1 MKKITDFLIKNNF
14 DYFLLPNSDEFFSEY
29 LPQNQKR
36 IEFICGFNGS
46 NATIIFGQKKNY
58 FFTDGRYIL
67 QAKQQ
72 LDLNEFEIINIADK
86 PLFSWLKDNVDKTQN
101 LALDPKLLS
110 KNFIEECE
118 NFLSKIT
125 FLQKNPID
133 EIWIDKPIIK
143 GSQVFSLPL
152 NLVGEN
158 FEQKKSKLLDGFLS
172 DAIFIS
178 KPENLNWL
186 LNIRSDDV
194 DYTPLFL
201 AQALLFKNGKLVIFA
216 NEERFENINLENVE
230 IISKEKFEEYFKKFS
245 SQKILIQ
252 IDKKATNY
260 WSCEVFEKNNI
271 KYFHKNCPIEILKA
285 IKNSHEIIGAK
296 KSHYHDA
303 VAIVRFLFWLE
314 DSQKKQQIISEIS
327 AQQKLLEFRQKC
339 DHFLYPSF
347 ETISGFEA
355 NGAIIHYH
363 SSAQTNKE
371 FLGNSL
377 YLFDSGGQYFGD
389 NFCGTTDVTR
399 TIAIGTPSTEM
410 IEDYTRVLKGHIAL
424 ARIKFPR
431 GTSGSQLDVLARS
444 HLWNV
449 GKNYDHGTGHG
460 VGSFLS
466 VHEGPCSISKNS
478 PQPLQIGMIL
488 SNEPGFYQEGEY
500 GIRLENLM
508 LVTEFDEKFLCF
520 ETLTLAPFDFNLI
533 DFKMLT
539 YPEKKWLAQYHQNI
553 LRTIGEEL
561 NYQELSWF
569 ISNFNQAPISSFNL

>member
-46 NATIIFGQKKNY
+46 NATIVFGQKKSY
-58 FFTDGRYIL
+58 FFTDGRYML

-72 LDLNEFEIINIADK
+72 LNLNEFEIINIAEK
-86 PLFSWLKDNVDKTQN
+86 SLISWLKDNVDKSQN

-110 KNFIEECE
+110 KNFIDECE
-118 NFLSKIT
+118 SFLSKIT

-133 EIWIDKPIIK
+133 EIWIDKPIAK
-143 GSQVFSLPL
+143 ASPVFSCPL

-158 FEQKKSKLLDGFLS
+158 FQQKKSKILKDFLS

-186 LNIRSDDV
+186 LNIRSADIEF
-194 DYTPLFL
+194 TPLFL
-201 AQALLFKNGKLVIFA
+201 GQALVFKDGKLVIFGDD
-216 NEERFENINLENVE
+216 ERFKNIDLHNVE
-230 IISKEKFEEYFKKFS
+230 IIPKEKFEEYFKNFS
-245 SQKILIQ
+245 AQNFLIQ
-252 IDKKATNY
+252 IDKKTTNY
-260 WSCEVFEKNNI
+260 WVCEVFEKNNI
-271 KYFHKNCPIEILKA
+271 KYFQKNCPIEISKA
-285 IKNSHEIIGAK
+285 IKNSQEIIGAK
-296 KSHYHDA
+296 KSHYQDA
-303 VAIVRFLFWLE
+303 IALLKFLFWL
-314 DSQKKQQIISEIS
+314 DDAQKKQQIISEIS
-327 AQQKLLEFRQKC
+327 ASEKLLELRQNS

-355 NGAIIHYH
+355 NGAIIHYR
-363 SSAQTNKE
+363 STTSTNKE

-377 YLFDSGGQYFGD
+377 YLFDSGGQYFGND
-389 NFCGTTDVTR
+389 FCGTTDVTR

-431 GTSGSQLDVLARS
+431 GTSGSQLDILARS

-478 PQPLQIGMIL
+478 HQALQVGMIL

-520 ETLTLAPFDFNLI
+520 ETLTLAPFDFSLI

-539 YPEKKWLAQYHQNI
+539 YPEKKWLAEYHQNI

-569 ISNFNQAPISSFNL
+569 ISKFNQAPISSFNL

>member
-1 MKKITDFLIKNNF
+1 MKKIKNFLIENNF

-29 LPQNQKR
+29 LPQHQKR
-36 IEFICGFNGS
+36 VEFITGFSGS
-46 NATIIFGQKKNY
+46 NATIIFGQNKNY

-158 FEQKKSKLLDGFLS
+158 YEQKKSKLLDGFLS

-230 IISKEKFEEYFKKFS
+230 IISKEKFEEYFKRFS
-245 SQKILIQ
+245 SQKTLIQ
-252 IDKKATNY
+252 IDKRATNY
-260 WSCEVFEKNNI
+260 WSCEIFEKNNI

-303 VAIVRFLFWLE
+303 IAIVRFLFWLE

-363 SSAQTNKE
+363 STPQTNKE

-389 NFCGTTDVTR
+389 NFCGTTDITR
-399 TIAIGTPSTEM
+399 TIAIGTPTLEM

-449 GKNYDHGTGHG
+449 AKNYDHGTGHG

-488 SNEPGFYQEGEY
+488 SNEPGFYKEGEY

-539 YPEKKWLAQYHQNI
+539 YPEKKWLAEYHRNI

-569 ISNFNQAPISSFNL
+569 IAKTNSNS

>member
-1 MKKITDFLIKNNF
+1 MKKIKNFLIENNF

-29 LPQNQKR
+29 LPQHQKR
-36 IEFICGFNGS
+36 VEFITGFSGS
-46 NATIIFGQKKNY
+46 NATIIFGQNKNY

-72 LDLNEFEIINIADK
+72 LDLNEFEIINIAEK
-86 PLFSWLKDNVDKTQN
+86 SLISWLKDNVDKTQN

-133 EIWIDKPIIK
+133 EIWLDKPIIK
-143 GSQVFSLPL
+143 GSQVFSLAI

-194 DYTPLFL
+194 DYTPLLL
-201 AQALLFKNGKLVIFA
+201 APALLFKNGKLVIFA

-230 IISKEKFEEYFKKFS
+230 IISKEKFEEYFKRFS
-245 SQKILIQ
+245 SQKTLIQ
-252 IDKKATNY
+252 IDKRATNY

-285 IKNSHEIIGAK
+285 IKNSHEIIGAR

-363 SSAQTNKE
+363 STPQTNKE

-389 NFCGTTDVTR
+389 NFCGTTDITR
-399 TIAIGTPSTEM
+399 TIAIGTPTLEM

-478 PQPLQIGMIL
+478 PQSLQIGMIL
-488 SNEPGFYQEGEY
+488 SNEPGFYKEGEY

-539 YPEKKWLAQYHQNI
+539 YPEKKWLAEYHRNI

-569 ISNFNQAPISSFNL
+569 IAKTNSNS

>member
-1 MKKITDFLIKNNF
+1 MKKIKNFLIENNF

-29 LPQNQKR
+29 LPQHQKR
-36 IEFICGFNGS
+36 VEFITGFSGS
-46 NATIIFGQKKNY
+46 NATIIFGQNKNY

-158 FEQKKSKLLDGFLS
+158 YEQKKSKLLDGFLS

-230 IISKEKFEEYFKKFS
+230 IISKEKFEEYFKRFS
-245 SQKILIQ
+245 SQKTLIQ
-252 IDKKATNY
+252 IDKRATNY

-303 VAIVRFLFWLE
+303 IAIVRFLFWLE

-363 SSAQTNKE
+363 STPQTNKE

-389 NFCGTTDVTR
+389 NFCGTTDITR
-399 TIAIGTPSTEM
+399 TIAIGTPTLEM

-449 GKNYDHGTGHG
+449 AKNYDHGTGHG

-488 SNEPGFYQEGEY
+488 SNEPGFYKEGEY

-539 YPEKKWLAQYHQNI
+539 YPEKKWLAEYHRNI

-569 ISNFNQAPISSFNL
+569 IAKTNSNS

>member
-1 MKKITDFLIKNNF
+1 MKKIKNFLIENNF

-29 LPQNQKR
+29 LPQHQKR
-36 IEFICGFNGS
+36 VEFITGFSGS
-46 NATIIFGQKKNY
+46 NATIIFGQNKNY

-158 FEQKKSKLLDGFLS
+158 YEQKKSKLLDGFLS

-201 AQALLFKNGKLVIFA
+201 AQALLFKNGKLVIIA

-230 IISKEKFEEYFKKFS
+230 IISKEKFEEYFKRFS
-245 SQKILIQ
+245 SQKTLIQ
-252 IDKKATNY
+252 IDKRATNY

-303 VAIVRFLFWLE
+303 IAIVRFLFWLE

-363 SSAQTNKE
+363 STPQTNKE

-389 NFCGTTDVTR
+389 NFCGTTDITR
-399 TIAIGTPSTEM
+399 TIAIGTPTLEM

-449 GKNYDHGTGHG
+449 AKNYDHGTGHG

-488 SNEPGFYQEGEY
+488 SNEPGFYKEGEY

-539 YPEKKWLAQYHQNI
+539 YPEKKWLAEYHRNI

-569 ISNFNQAPISSFNL
+569 IAKTNSNS

>member
-46 NATIIFGQKKNY
+46 SATIIFGQKKNY

-133 EIWIDKPIIK
+133 EIWIDKPIIQ

-158 FEQKKSKLLDGFLS
+158 YEQKKSKLLDGFLS

-245 SQKILIQ
+245 SQKTLIQ
-252 IDKKATNY
+252 IDKRATNY

-285 IKNSHEIIGAK
+285 IKNSHEIIGAR

-363 SSAQTNKE
+363 STPQTNKE

-389 NFCGTTDVTR
+389 NFCGTTDITR
-399 TIAIGTPSTEM
+399 TIAIGTPTLEM

-444 HLWNV
+444 HLWNA

-478 PQPLQIGMIL
+478 PQALQVGMIL
-488 SNEPGFYQEGEY
+488 SNEPGFYKEGEY

-508 LVTEFDEKFLCF
+508 LVAEFDEKFLCF

-539 YPEKKWLAQYHQNI
+539 YPEKKWLAEYHQNI

-569 ISNFNQAPISSFNL
+569 ISKFNQAPISSFNL

>member
-1 MKKITDFLIKNNF
+1 MKKIKNFLIENNF

-29 LPQNQKR
+29 LPQHQKR
-36 IEFICGFNGS
+36 VEFITGFSGS
-46 NATIIFGQKKNY
+46 NATIIFGQNKNY

-158 FEQKKSKLLDGFLS
+158 YEQKKSKLLDGFLS

-230 IISKEKFEEYFKKFS
+230 IISKEKFEEYFKRFS
-245 SQKILIQ
+245 SQKTLIQ
-252 IDKKATNY
+252 IDKRATNY

-285 IKNSHEIIGAK
+285 IKNSHEIIGAR

-363 SSAQTNKE
+363 STPQTNKE

-389 NFCGTTDVTR
+389 NFCGTTDITR
-399 TIAIGTPSTEM
+399 TIAIGTPTLEM

-444 HLWNV
+444 HLWNA

-488 SNEPGFYQEGEY
+488 SNEPGFYKEGEY

-539 YPEKKWLAQYHQNI
+539 YPEKKWLAEYHRNI

-569 ISNFNQAPISSFNL
+569 IAKTNSNS

>member
-1 MKKITDFLIKNNF
+1 MKKIKDFLIKNNF

-29 LPQNQKR
+29 LPQNQKK
-36 IEFICGFNGS
+36 IEFSCGFNGS
-46 NATIIFGQKKNY
+46 SATIIFGQKKNY

-86 PLFSWLKDNVDKTQN
+86 PLIAWLKEFVDASQN

-110 KNFIEECE
+110 KNFVDECE
-118 NFLSKIT
+118 VFLSKIT

-133 EIWIDKPIIK
+133 EIWVDKPTAK
-143 GSQVFSLPL
+143 CSPVFSCPL
-152 NLVGEN
+152 NLVGED
-158 FEQKKSKLLDGFLS
+158 FEKKKSKLLNNFVSDG
-172 DAIFIS
+172 IFIS

-194 DYTPLFL
+194 EFTPLFL
-201 AQALLFKNGKLVIFA
+201 AQALLFKNGKLIIFGE
-216 NEERFENINLENVE
+216 EERFENINLENIE
-230 IISKEKFEEYFKKFS
+230 IVSKQKFEEYLKIFS
-245 SQKILIQ
+245 AQKITIQ
-252 IDKKATNY
+252 IDKRTTNY
-260 WSCEVFEKNNI
+260 WTCEVFEKHNI
-271 KYFHKNCPIEILKA
+271 KFFHKNCPIEILKA
-285 IKNSHEIIGAK
+285 VKNTQEIIGAE
-296 KSHYHDA
+296 KSHYHDS
-303 VAIVRFLFWLE
+303 VALVRFLFWLY
-314 DSQKKQQIISEIS
+314 DSQKKHQIISEIS
-327 AQQKLLEFRQKC
+327 AQEKLLELRKKSN
-339 DHFLYPSF
+339 HFLYPSF
-347 ETISGFEA
+347 ETISGFES
-355 NGAIIHYH
+355 NGAIIHYR
-363 SSAQTNKE
+363 STAKTNKE

-389 NFCGTTDVTR
+389 DFCGTTDVTR
-399 TIAIGTPSTEM
+399 TIAIGKPSDEM

-431 GTSGSQLDVLARS
+431 GTSGAQLDILARS
-444 HLWNV
+444 YLWNV

-478 PQPLQIGMIL
+478 HQALQAGMIL
-488 SNEPGFYQEGEY
+488 SNEPGFYKEGEY

-508 LVTEFDEKFLCF
+508 LVKEFDEKFLCF
-520 ETLTLAPFDFNLI
+520 KTLTLAPFDFSLI

-539 YPEKKWLAQYHQNI
+539 YPEKKWLAEYHQNI
-553 LRTIGEEL
+553 LHTIGEEL

-569 ISNFNQAPISSFNL
+569 ISNYGNSHCL

>member
-1 MKKITDFLIKNNF
+1 MEKIKNFLIENNF

-29 LPQNQKR
+29 LPQHQKR
-36 IEFICGFNGS
+36 VEFITGFSGS
-46 NATIIFGQKKNY
+46 NATIIFGQNKNF

-72 LDLNEFEIINIADK
+72 LDLNEFEIINIAEK
-86 PLFSWLKDNVDKTQN
+86 SLISWLKDNVDKTQN

-133 EIWIDKPIIK
+133 EIWIDKPIIR

-245 SQKILIQ
+245 SQKTLIQ
-252 IDKKATNY
+252 IDKRATNY

-363 SSAQTNKE
+363 STPQTNKE

-389 NFCGTTDVTR
+389 NFCGTTDITR
-399 TIAIGTPSTEM
+399 TIAIGTPTLEM

-444 HLWNV
+444 HLWNA

-478 PQPLQIGMIL
+478 PQALQVGMIL
-488 SNEPGFYQEGEY
+488 SNEPGFYKEGEY

-508 LVTEFDEKFLCF
+508 LVAEFDEKFLCF

-539 YPEKKWLAQYHQNI
+539 YPEKKWLAEYHQNI

>member
-230 IISKEKFEEYFKKFS
+230 IISKEKFEEYFKRFS
-245 SQKILIQ
+245 SQKTLIQ
-252 IDKKATNY
+252 IDKRATNY
-260 WSCEVFEKNNI
+260 WSCEIFEKNNI

-303 VAIVRFLFWLE
+303 IAIVRFLFWLE

-363 SSAQTNKE
+363 STPQTNKE

-389 NFCGTTDVTR
+389 NFCGTTDITR
-399 TIAIGTPSTEM
+399 TIAIGTPTLEM

-449 GKNYDHGTGHG
+449 AKNYDHGTGHG

-539 YPEKKWLAQYHQNI
+539 YPEKKWLAEYHRNI

-569 ISNFNQAPISSFNL
+569 IAKTNSNS

>member
-1 MKKITDFLIKNNF
+1 MKKIKNFLIENNF

-29 LPQNQKR
+29 LPQHQKR
-36 IEFICGFNGS
+36 IEFITGFSGS
-46 NATIIFGQKKNY
+46 NATIIFGQNKNY

-86 PLFSWLKDNVDKTQN
+86 SLFSWLKDNVDKTQN

-230 IISKEKFEEYFKKFS
+230 IILKEKFEEYFKRFS

-252 IDKKATNY
+252 IDKRATNY

-303 VAIVRFLFWLE
+303 IAIVRFLFWLE

-363 SSAQTNKE
+363 STPQTNKE

-389 NFCGTTDVTR
+389 NFCGTTDITR
-399 TIAIGTPSTEM
+399 TIAIGTPTLEM

-488 SNEPGFYQEGEY
+488 SNEPGFYKEGEY

-539 YPEKKWLAQYHQNI
+539 YPEKKWLAEYHRNI

-569 ISNFNQAPISSFNL
+569 IAKTNSNS

>member
-1 MKKITDFLIKNNF
+1 MKKIKDFLIKNNF

-29 LPQNQKR
+29 LPQNQKK
-36 IEFICGFNGS
+36 IEFICGFTGS
-46 NATIIFGQKKNY
+46 NATIIFGQKKSY

-86 PLFSWLKDNVDKTQN
+86 SIISWLKEFVGASQN

-110 KNFIEECE
+110 KNFVDECE
-118 NFLSKIT
+118 VFLSKIT

-133 EIWIDKPIIK
+133 EIWVDKPAPNS
-143 GSQVFSLPL
+143 SQVFSCPL
-152 NLVGEN
+152 NLVGED
-158 FEQKKSKLLDGFLS
+158 FEQKKSKLLSNFVS
-172 DAIFIS
+172 DVIFIS

-194 DYTPLFL
+194 EFTPLFL
-201 AQALLFKNGKLVIFA
+201 GQALFFKNGKLIIFGD
-216 NEERFENINLENVE
+216 EERFENINLENVE
-230 IISKEKFEEYFKKFS
+230 IVSKQKFEEYFKIFS
-245 SQKILIQ
+245 AQKITIQ
-252 IDKKATNY
+252 IDKRTTNY
-260 WSCEVFEKNNI
+260 WTCEVFEKNNI
-271 KYFHKNCPIEILKA
+271 KFFHKNCPIEILKA
-285 IKNSHEIIGAK
+285 VKNTQEINGAE

-303 VAIVRFLFWLE
+303 VALVRFLFWLY
-314 DSQKKQQIISEIS
+314 DSQKKHQIISEIS
-327 AQQKLLEFRQKC
+327 AQEKLLELRKKSN
-339 DHFLYPSF
+339 HFLYPSF
-347 ETISGFEA
+347 ETISGFES
-355 NGAIIHYH
+355 NGAIIHYR
-363 SSAQTNKE
+363 STAQTNKE

-389 NFCGTTDVTR
+389 DFCGTTDVTR
-399 TIAIGTPSTEM
+399 TIAIGKPSIEM

-431 GTSGSQLDVLARS
+431 GTSGAQLDILARS
-444 HLWNV
+444 YLWNV

-478 PQPLQIGMIL
+478 HQALQVGMIL
-488 SNEPGFYQEGEY
+488 SNEPGFYKEGEY

-520 ETLTLAPFDFNLI
+520 KTLTLAPFDFSLI

-539 YPEKKWLAQYHQNI
+539 YPEKKWLAEYNQNI

-569 ISNFNQAPISSFNL
+569 ISNYGNSHYL

>member
-46 NATIIFGQKKNY
+46 NATIIFGQNKNY

-72 LDLNEFEIINIADK
+72 LDLNEFEIINIAEK
-86 PLFSWLKDNVDKTQN
+86 SLISWLKDNVDKTQN

-110 KNFIEECE
+110 KNFIDECE
-118 NFLSKIT
+118 SFLSKIT

-143 GSQVFSLPL
+143 ASPVFSCPL

-158 FEQKKSKLLDGFLS
+158 FQQKKSKILKDFLC

-186 LNIRSDDV
+186 LNIRSNDIEF
-194 DYTPLFL
+194 TPLFL
-201 AQALLFKNGKLVIFA
+201 GQALVFKDGKLVIFGDD
-216 NEERFENINLENVE
+216 ERFKNIDLENIE
-230 IISKEKFEEYFKKFS
+230 IVSKEKFEEYFKIFS
-245 SQKILIQ
+245 TQKILIQ
-252 IDKKATNY
+252 IDKRTTNY
-260 WSCEVFEKNNI
+260 WVCEVFEKNNI
-271 KYFHKNCPIEILKA
+271 KYFHKNCPLEILKA
-285 IKNSHEIIGAK
+285 IKNSQEIIGAK
-296 KSHYHDA
+296 KSHYQDA
-303 VAIVRFLFWLE
+303 IALLKFLFWLD
-314 DSQKKQQIISEIS
+314 DSQKKQQVISEIS
-327 AQQKLLEFRQKC
+327 ASEKLLELRQKS

-355 NGAIIHYH
+355 NGAVIHYRST
-363 SSAQTNKE
+363 SSTNKE

-377 YLFDSGGQYFGD
+377 YLFDSGGQYFGND
-389 NFCGTTDVTR
+389 FCGTTDVTR

-431 GTSGSQLDVLARS
+431 GTSGAQLDILARS

-478 PQPLQIGMIL
+478 HQALQIGMIL

-508 LVTEFDEKFLCF
+508 LVTEFDENFLCF
-520 ETLTLAPFDFNLI
+520 ETLTLAPFDFSLI

-539 YPEKKWLAQYHQNI
+539 YPEKKWLAEYHQNI
-553 LRTIGEEL
+553 LRAIGEEL

-569 ISNFNQAPISSFNL
+569 IANYGQSHRF

>member
-58 FFTDGRYIL
+58 FFTDGRYVL

-72 LDLNEFEIINIADK
+72 LDLKQFEIINIAEK
-86 PLFSWLKDNVDKTQN
+86 SLISWLKDNVDKSQN

-110 KNFIEECE
+110 KNFVDECE
-118 NFLSKIT
+118 SFLSKIT

-143 GSQVFSLPL
+143 ASPVFSCPL

-158 FEQKKSKLLDGFLS
+158 FQQKKSKLLDGFLS

-186 LNIRSDDV
+186 LNIRSDDIEF
-194 DYTPLFL
+194 TPLFL
-201 AQALLFKNGKLVIFA
+201 GQALVFKDGKLVIFGD
-216 NEERFENINLENVE
+216 EQRFKNIDLDNVE
-230 IISKEKFEEYFKKFS
+230 IIPKEKFEEYFKIFS

-252 IDKKATNY
+252 IDKRTTNY
-260 WSCEVFEKNNI
+260 WICEVLEKNNI

-285 IKNSHEIIGAK
+285 IKNSQEIIGAK

-303 VAIVRFLFWLE
+303 IALLKFLFWLD

-327 AQQKLLEFRQKC
+327 ASEKLLELRQKS

-355 NGAIIHYH
+355 NGAIIHYR
-363 SSAQTNKE
+363 ANPLTNKE

-377 YLFDSGGQYFGD
+377 YLFDSGGQYFG
-389 NFCGTTDVTR
+389 NEFCGTTDVTR
-399 TIAIGTPSTEM
+399 TIAIGTPSAEM

-431 GTSGSQLDVLARS
+431 GTNGAQLDILARS

-478 PQPLQIGMIL
+478 HQALEIGMIL
-488 SNEPGFYQEGEY
+488 SNEPGFYKEGDY

-508 LVTEFDEKFLCF
+508 LVKEFDEKFLCF
-520 ETLTLAPFDFNLI
+520 EVLTLAPFDFSLI

-539 YPEKKWLAQYHQNI
+539 YPEKKWLAEYHQKI
-553 LRTIGEEL
+553 LQTIGEEL

-569 ISNFNQAPISSFNL
+569 IANYGQSHRF

>member
-1 MKKITDFLIKNNF
+1 MKKIKDFLIKNNF

-29 LPQNQKR
+29 LPHNQKK
-36 IEFICGFNGS
+36 IEFICGFTGS
-46 NATIIFGQKKNY
+46 SATIIFGQKKSY

-86 PLFSWLKDNVDKTQN
+86 SIISWLKEFVGVSQN

-110 KNFIEECE
+110 KNFVDECE
-118 NFLSKIT
+118 VFLSKIT

-133 EIWIDKPIIK
+133 EIWVDKPVPNS
-143 GSQVFSLPL
+143 SQVFSCPL
-152 NLVGEN
+152 NLVGED
-158 FEQKKSKLLDGFLS
+158 FEQKKSKLLSNFVSDG
-172 DAIFIS
+172 IFIS

-186 LNIRSDDV
+186 LNIRSNDV
-194 DYTPLFL
+194 EFTPLFL
-201 AQALLFKNGKLVIFA
+201 GQALVFKNGKLIIFGD
-216 NEERFENINLENVE
+216 EERFENINLENVE
-230 IISKEKFEEYFKKFS
+230 IVSKKKFEEYFKIFS
-245 SQKILIQ
+245 AQKITIQ
-252 IDKKATNY
+252 IDKRTTNY
-260 WSCEVFEKNNI
+260 WACEVFEKNNI
-271 KYFHKNCPIEILKA
+271 KFFHKNCPIEILKA
-285 IKNSHEIIGAK
+285 VKNTQEINGAE

-303 VAIVRFLFWLE
+303 VALVRFLFWLY
-314 DSQKKQQIISEIS
+314 DSQKKHQIISEIS
-327 AQQKLLEFRQKC
+327 AQEKLLELRKKSN
-339 DHFLYPSF
+339 HFLYPSF
-347 ETISGFEA
+347 ETISGFES
-355 NGAIIHYH
+355 NGAIIHYR
-363 SSAQTNKE
+363 STMQTNKE

-389 NFCGTTDVTR
+389 DFCGTTDVTR
-399 TIAIGTPSTEM
+399 TIAIGKPSIEM

-431 GTSGSQLDVLARS
+431 GTSGAQLDILARS
-444 HLWNV
+444 YLWNV

-478 PQPLQIGMIL
+478 HQALQVGMIL
-488 SNEPGFYQEGEY
+488 SNEPGFYKEGEY

-520 ETLTLAPFDFNLI
+520 KTLTLAPFDFSLI

-539 YPEKKWLAQYHQNI
+539 YPEKKWLAEYHQNI

-569 ISNFNQAPISSFNL
+569 ISNYGNSRHF

>member
-1 MKKITDFLIKNNF
+1 MKKIKDFLIKNNF

-36 IEFICGFNGS
+36 IEYICGFTGS
-46 NATIIFGQKKNY
+46 NATIVFGQNKSY

-72 LDLNEFEIINIADK
+72 IDLNEFEIINIAEK
-86 PLFSWLKDNVDKTQN
+86 PLMSWLKESINETQN
-101 LALDPKLLS
+101 LVLDPKLLS
-110 KNFIEECE
+110 KNFVEEVE
-118 NFLSKIT
+118 DFLSKIT

-133 EIWIDKPIIK
+133 EIWNKKPIIK
-143 GSQVFSLPL
+143 DSQVFSCPL
-152 NLVGEN
+152 NLVGES
-158 FEQKKSKLLDGFLS
+158 FEQKKSKILNNFLHDS
-172 DAIFIS
+172 IFIS

-186 LNIRSDDV
+186 LNIRSDDI
-194 DYTPLFL
+194 DCTPLFL
-201 AQALLFKNGKLVIFA
+201 GQALLLKNGKLIIFG
-216 NEERFENINLENVE
+216 NEQRFKNINLDNVE
-230 IISKEKFEEYFKKFS
+230 IISKEKFADYFKSFS
-245 SQKILIQ
+245 SQKISIQ
-252 IDKKATNY
+252 IDKRTTSY
-260 WSCEVFEKNNI
+260 WICEVFEKNNI
-271 KYFHKNCPIEILKA
+271 KYFYKNCPIEILKA
-285 IKNSHEIIGAK
+285 VKNSQEIIGAK

-303 VAIVRFLFWLE
+303 IALTKFLFWLYE
-314 DSQKKQQIISEIS
+314 SQKKYQIISEIS
-327 AQQKLLEFRQKC
+327 AQEKLLELRQRS

-355 NGAIIHYH
+355 NGAIIHYR
-363 SSAQTNKE
+363 STPQSNKE
-371 FLGNSL
+371 FFRNSL

-399 TIAIGTPSTEM
+399 TVAIGKASPEM

-431 GTSGSQLDVLARS
+431 GTSGSQLDILARS

-478 PQPLQIGMIL
+478 HQALQIGMIL
-488 SNEPGFYQEGEY
+488 SNEPGFYKENEY

-508 LVTEFDEKFLCF
+508 LVKEFDEKFLCF
-520 ETLTLAPFDFNLI
+520 ETLTLVPFDLSLI

-539 YPEKKWLAQYHQNI
+539 YPEKKWLAEYHQNVLHI
-553 LRTIGEEL
+553 IGDDL

-569 ISNFNQAPISSFNL
+569 ISNYCPLKVLDF

>member
-1 MKKITDFLIKNNF
+1 MKKIKNFLIENNF

-29 LPQNQKR
+29 LPRHQKR
-36 IEFICGFNGS
+36 IEFITGFSGS
-46 NATIIFGQKKNY
+46 NATIIFGQNKNY

-133 EIWIDKPIIK
+133 EIWLDKSIIK

-230 IISKEKFEEYFKKFS
+230 IISKEKFEEYFKRFS

-252 IDKKATNY
+252 IDKRATNY

-285 IKNSHEIIGAK
+285 IKNSHEIIGAR

-303 VAIVRFLFWLE
+303 VAIARFLFWLE

-355 NGAIIHYH
+355 NGAIIHYR
-363 SSAQTNKE
+363 STPQTNKD

-389 NFCGTTDVTR
+389 NFCGTTDITR
-399 TIAIGTPSTEM
+399 TIAIGAPSTEM

-444 HLWNV
+444 HLWNA

-478 PQPLQIGMIL
+478 HQALQIGMIL
-488 SNEPGFYQEGEY
+488 SNEPGFYKEGEY

-539 YPEKKWLAQYHQNI
+539 YPEKKWLAEYHQNI

-569 ISNFNQAPISSFNL
+569 IAKTNSNS

>member
-1 MKKITDFLIKNNF
+1 MKKIADFLIKNNF

-67 QAKQQ
+67 QTKKQ
-72 LDLNEFEIINIADK
+72 LDLKQFEIINIANNS
-86 PLFSWLKDNVDKTQN
+86 LISWLRDNVDKDQN

-118 NFLSKIT
+118 SFLSKIT

-143 GSQVFSLPL
+143 ASQVFSCPL

-158 FEQKKSKLLDGFLS
+158 FQQKKSKILDGFLS

-186 LNIRSDDV
+186 LNIRSDDIEF
-194 DYTPLFL
+194 TPLFL
-201 AQALLFKNGKLVIFA
+201 GQALLFKDGRLVIFSDVQ
-216 NEERFENINLENVE
+216 RFKNINLDNVE
-230 IISKEKFEEYFKKFS
+230 IIPKEKFEEYFKIYS
-245 SQKILIQ
+245 AQKILIQ
-252 IDKKATNY
+252 IDKRTTNY
-260 WSCEVFEKNNI
+260 WTCEVFEKNNI

-285 IKNSHEIIGAK
+285 IKNSQEIIGAK
-296 KSHYHDA
+296 MSHYHDA
-303 VAIVRFLFWLE
+303 IALLKFLFWLN

-363 SSAQTNKE
+363 STPQSNKE

-377 YLFDSGGQYFGD
+377 YLFDSGGQYFGND
-389 NFCGTTDVTR
+389 FCGTTDVTR
-399 TIAIGTPSTEM
+399 TIAIGTPSAEM

-478 PQPLQIGMIL
+478 HQALQVGMIL
-488 SNEPGFYQEGEY
+488 SNEPGFYKEGEY
-500 GIRLENLM
+500 GIRIENLM
-508 LVTEFDEKFLCF
+508 LVKEFDEKFLCF

-539 YPEKKWLAQYHQNI
+539 YPEKKWLAEYHQKI
-553 LRTIGEEL
+553 LQTIGEEL

-569 ISNFNQAPISSFNL
+569 IANYGKSHQF

>member
-1 MKKITDFLIKNNF
+1 MKKIKNFLIENNF

-29 LPQNQKR
+29 LPQCQKR
-36 IEFICGFNGS
+36 IEFISGFSGS
-46 NATIIFGQKKNY
+46 NATIIFGQNKHY

-133 EIWIDKPIIK
+133 EIWLDKPIIK

-201 AQALLFKNGKLVIFA
+201 AQALLFKNGKLVIFS

-303 VAIVRFLFWLE
+303 IAIVRFLFWLE

-363 SSAQTNKE
+363 STPQTNKE

-389 NFCGTTDVTR
+389 NFCGTTDITR

-466 VHEGPCSISKNS
+466 VHEGPCAISKNS

>member
-1 MKKITDFLIKNNF
+1 MKRITDFLIKNNF

-58 FFTDGRYIL
+58 FFTDGRYVL

-72 LDLNEFEIINIADK
+72 LDLNQFEIINIAEK
-86 PLFSWLKDNVDKTQN
+86 SLISWLKDNVDKSQN

-110 KNFIEECE
+110 KNFIDECE

-133 EIWIDKPIIK
+133 EIWLEKPKIK
-143 GSQVFSLPL
+143 ASPVFSCPL
-152 NLVGEN
+152 DLVGES
-158 FEQKKSKLLDGFLS
+158 FQQKKSKILENFSG

-186 LNIRSDDV
+186 LNIRSDDIEF
-194 DYTPLFL
+194 TPLFL
-201 AQALLFKNGKLVIFA
+201 GQALILKDGKLIIFGDEQRFKNIELD
-216 NEERFENINLENVE
+216 NVE
-230 IISKEKFEEYFKKFS
+230 IIAKENFEEYFKIFS
-245 SQKILIQ
+245 SQKFLIQ
-252 IDKKATNY
+252 IDKKTTNY
-260 WSCEVFEKNNI
+260 WICEVFEKNNI
-271 KYFHKNCPIEILKA
+271 KYFHQNCPIEIFKA
-285 IKNSHEIIGAK
+285 IKNSQEIIGAK
-296 KSHYHDA
+296 KSHYHNA
-303 VAIVRFLFWLE
+303 VALIKFLFWLD
-314 DSQKKQQIISEIS
+314 DSQKKHQIISEIS
-327 AQQKLLEFRQKC
+327 ASQKLLEFYQEC
-339 DHFLYPSF
+339 DHFLYSSF

-355 NGAIIHYH
+355 NGAIIHYRAN
-363 SSAQTNKE
+363 STTNKQ

-377 YLFDSGGQYFGD
+377 YLFDSGGQYFGSD
-389 NFCGTTDVTR
+389 FCGTTDVTR
-399 TIAIGTPSTEM
+399 TIAIGTPSAEM

-444 HLWNV
+444 HLWNA

-478 PQPLQIGMIL
+478 HQPLQIGMIL
-488 SNEPGFYQEGEY
+488 SNEPGFYKEGQY

-508 LVTEFDEKFLCF
+508 LVSEFDEKFLCF

-533 DFKMLT
+533 DFRMLT
-539 YPEKKWLAQYHQNI
+539 YPEKKWLEEYHQNI
-553 LRTIGEEL
+553 LRTIGDEL

-569 ISNFNQAPISSFNL
+569 ISKLNYTKS

>member
-1 MKKITDFLIKNNF
+1 MKKIKNFLIENNF

-29 LPQNQKR
+29 LPQHQKR
-36 IEFICGFNGS
+36 VEFITGFSGS
-46 NATIIFGQKKNY
+46 NATIIFGQNKNY

-158 FEQKKSKLLDGFLS
+158 YEQKKSKLLDGFLS

-230 IISKEKFEEYFKKFS
+230 IISKEKFEEYFKRFS
-245 SQKILIQ
+245 SQKTLIQ
-252 IDKKATNY
+252 IDKRATNY

-285 IKNSHEIIGAK
+285 IKNSHEIIGAR

-303 VAIVRFLFWLE
+303 IAIVRFLFWLE
-314 DSQKKQQIISEIS
+314 DSQKKQQIISEIL

-363 SSAQTNKE
+363 STPQTNKE

-389 NFCGTTDVTR
+389 NFCGTTDITR
-399 TIAIGTPSTEM
+399 TIAIGTPTLEM

-449 GKNYDHGTGHG
+449 AKNYDHGTGHG

-488 SNEPGFYQEGEY
+488 SNEPGFYKEGEY

-539 YPEKKWLAQYHQNI
+539 YPEKKWLAEYHRNI

-569 ISNFNQAPISSFNL
+569 IAKTNSNS

>member
-1 MKKITDFLIKNNF
+1 MKKIKNFLIKNNF

-46 NATIIFGQKKNY
+46 SATIIFGQKKNY

-133 EIWIDKPIIK
+133 EIWIDKPIIQ

-158 FEQKKSKLLDGFLS
+158 YEQKKSKLLDGFLS

-245 SQKILIQ
+245 SQKTLIQ
-252 IDKKATNY
+252 IDKRATNY

-363 SSAQTNKE
+363 STPQTNKE

-389 NFCGTTDVTR
+389 NFCGTTDITR

-478 PQPLQIGMIL
+478 HQALQIGMIL
-488 SNEPGFYQEGEY
+488 SNEPGFYKEGEY

-508 LVTEFDEKFLCF
+508 LVKEFNAKFLCF
-520 ETLTLAPFDFNLI
+520 ETLTLVPFDLSLI

-539 YPEKKWLAQYHQNI
+539 YPEKKWLAEYHQNI
-553 LRTIGEEL
+553 LHIIGEEL

-569 ISNFNQAPISSFNL
+569 MSNYCELKVLDF

>member
-1 MKKITDFLIKNNF
+1 MEKIKDFLIKNNF

-29 LPQNQKR
+29 LPQNQKK
-36 IEFICGFNGS
+36 IEFICGFTGS
-46 NATIIFGQKKNY
+46 NATIIFGQKKSY

-86 PLFSWLKDNVDKTQN
+86 SIISWLKEFVGASQN

-110 KNFIEECE
+110 KNFVDECE
-118 NFLSKIT
+118 VFLSKIT

-133 EIWIDKPIIK
+133 EIWIDKPAPNS
-143 GSQVFSLPL
+143 SQVFSCPL
-152 NLVGEN
+152 NLVGED
-158 FEQKKSKLLDGFLS
+158 FEQKKSKLLSNFVSDG
-172 DAIFIS
+172 IFIS

-194 DYTPLFL
+194 EFTPLFL
-201 AQALLFKNGKLVIFA
+201 AQALVFKNGKLIIFGD
-216 NEERFENINLENVE
+216 EERFENINLENVE
-230 IISKEKFEEYFKKFS
+230 IVSKQKFEEYFKIFS
-245 SQKILIQ
+245 AQKITIQ
-252 IDKKATNY
+252 IDKRTTNY
-260 WSCEVFEKNNI
+260 WACEVFEKNNI
-271 KYFHKNCPIEILKA
+271 KFFHKNCPIEILKA
-285 IKNSHEIIGAK
+285 VKNTQEIIGAE

-303 VAIVRFLFWLE
+303 VALVRFLFWLY
-314 DSQKKQQIISEIS
+314 DSQKKHQIISEIS
-327 AQQKLLEFRQKC
+327 AQEKLLELRKKSN
-339 DHFLYPSF
+339 HFLYPSF
-347 ETISGFEA
+347 ETISGFES
-355 NGAIIHYH
+355 NGAIIHYR
-363 SSAQTNKE
+363 STAQTNKE

-389 NFCGTTDVTR
+389 DFCGTTDVTR
-399 TIAIGTPSTEM
+399 TIAIGKPRDEM

-431 GTSGSQLDVLARS
+431 GTSGAQLDILARS
-444 HLWNV
+444 YLWNV

-478 PQPLQIGMIL
+478 HQALQVGMIL
-488 SNEPGFYQEGEY
+488 SNEPGFYKEGEY

-520 ETLTLAPFDFNLI
+520 KTLTLAPFDFSLI

-539 YPEKKWLAQYHQNI
+539 YPEKKWLAEYHQNI

-569 ISNFNQAPISSFNL
+569 ISNYGNSRHF

>member
-1 MKKITDFLIKNNF
+1 MKKIKDFLIKNNF

-36 IEFICGFNGS
+36 IEFICGFTGS
-46 NATIIFGQKKNY
+46 NATIVFGRNKNY

-72 LDLNEFEIINIADK
+72 LDLNEFEIINIAEK
-86 PLFSWLKDNVDKTQN
+86 SLISWLKEFVDETQN

-110 KNFIEECE
+110 KNFVDECE

-133 EIWIDKPIIK
+133 EIWIDRPTINH
-143 GSQVFSLPL
+143 SQAFSCPL

-158 FEQKKSKLLDGFLS
+158 FEQKKSKILDNFLGE
-172 DAIFIS
+172 AIFIS

-186 LNIRSDDV
+186 MNIRGGDV
-194 DYTPLFL
+194 EYTPLFL
-201 AQALLFKNGKLVIFA
+201 AQALLFKNGKLIIFSDQQ
-216 NEERFENINLENVE
+216 RFKNINLENIE
-230 IISKEKFEEYFKKFS
+230 IISKEKFEEYFKNLVS
-245 SQKILIQ
+245 SKITIQ
-252 IDKKATNY
+252 IDEKTTNR
-260 WSCEVFEKNNI
+260 WICEVFDKNNI

-285 IKNSHEIIGAK
+285 VKNTQEIIGAR
-296 KSHYHDA
+296 KSHHQDSIA
-303 VAIVRFLFWLE
+303 LVRFLFWLH
-314 DSQKKQQIISEIS
+314 DSQKKQKIISEIS
-327 AQQKLLEFRQKC
+327 AQEKLLEFRQKS

-355 NGAIIHYH
+355 NGAIIHYR
-363 SSAQTNKE
+363 STPQTNKE

-377 YLFDSGGQYFGD
+377 YLFDSGGQYFGND
-389 NFCGTTDVTR
+389 FCGTTDVTR
-399 TIAIGTPSTEM
+399 TVAIGAPSFEM

-431 GTSGSQLDVLARS
+431 GTSGAQLDILARS
-444 HLWNV
+444 HLWNA

-478 PQPLQIGMIL
+478 HQALQVGMIL
-488 SNEPGFYQEGEY
+488 SNEPGFYQEGKY

-508 LVTEFDEKFLCF
+508 LVKEFDEKFLCF
-520 ETLTLAPFDFNLI
+520 ETLTLAPFDLNLI

-539 YPEKKWLAQYHQNI
+539 YPEKKWLAEYHQNI
-553 LRTIGEEL
+553 LNVIGEAL

-569 ISNFNQAPISSFNL
+569 MSNYC

>member
-1 MKKITDFLIKNNF
+1 MKKIKDFLIKNNF

-36 IEFICGFNGS
+36 IEFICGFTGS
-46 NATIIFGQKKNY
+46 NATIIFGQKRSY

-86 PLFSWLKDNVDKTQN
+86 TLISWLKEFVDETKN

-110 KNFIEECE
+110 KNFIDECE
-118 NFLSKIT
+118 VFLSKIT

-133 EIWIDKPIIK
+133 EIWVENPILK
-143 GSQVFSLPL
+143 HSQVFSCPL
-152 NLVGEN
+152 NLVGKS
-158 FEQKKSKLLDGFLS
+158 FEQKKSKLLDNFLS

-186 LNIRSDDV
+186 LNIRSDDIE
-194 DYTPLFL
+194 YTPLFL
-201 AQALLFKNGKLVIFA
+201 GQALLFKNGKLIIFGD
-216 NEERFENINLENVE
+216 EERFKNIVLDNIE
-230 IISKEKFEEYFKKFS
+230 IISKEKFEDYFKIFS
-245 SQKILIQ
+245 SQKISIQ
-252 IDKKATNY
+252 IDKRTTNY

-285 IKNSHEIIGAK
+285 LKNSQEIIGAK

-303 VAIVRFLFWLE
+303 IALVKFLFWLY

-327 AQQKLLEFRQKC
+327 AQEKLLEFRQKS

-355 NGAIIHYH
+355 NGAIIHYR
-363 SSAQTNKE
+363 STPQSNKK

-377 YLFDSGGQYFGD
+377 YLVDSGGQYFGET
-389 NFCGTTDVTR
+389 FCGTTDVTR
-399 TIAIGTPSTEM
+399 TVAIGKPSAEM

-431 GTSGSQLDVLARS
+431 GTSGAQLDILARS

-478 PQPLQIGMIL
+478 HQALQIGMIL
-488 SNEPGFYQEGEY
+488 SNEPGFYKEGEY

-508 LVTEFDEKFLCF
+508 LVNEFDEKFLCF

-539 YPEKKWLAQYHQNI
+539 YPEKKWLADYHQNI
-553 LRTIGEEL
+553 LRTIGDEL

-569 ISNFNQAPISSFNL
+569 MSNHNINLLTQI

>member
-1 MKKITDFLIKNNF
+1 M
-14 DYFLLPNSDEFFSEY
+14 
-29 LPQNQKR
+29 
-36 IEFICGFNGS
+36 
-46 NATIIFGQKKNY
+46 
-58 FFTDGRYIL
+58 
-67 QAKQQ
+67 
-72 LDLNEFEIINIADK
+72 
-86 PLFSWLKDNVDKTQN
+86 
-101 LALDPKLLS
+101 
-110 KNFIEECE
+110 
-118 NFLSKIT
+118 
-125 FLQKNPID
+125 
-133 EIWIDKPIIK
+133 
-143 GSQVFSLPL
+143 
-152 NLVGEN
+152 VGEN

-230 IISKEKFEEYFKKFS
+230 IISKEKFEEYFKRFS
-245 SQKILIQ
+245 SQKTLIQ
-252 IDKKATNY
+252 IDKRATNY

-303 VAIVRFLFWLE
+303 IAIVRFLFWLE

-363 SSAQTNKE
+363 STPQTNKE

-389 NFCGTTDVTR
+389 NFCGTTDITR

-478 PQPLQIGMIL
+478 PQSLQIGMIL
-488 SNEPGFYQEGEY
+488 SNEPGFYKEGEY

-539 YPEKKWLAQYHQNI
+539 YPEKKWLAEYHRNI

-569 ISNFNQAPISSFNL
+569 IAKTNSNS

>member
-1 MKKITDFLIKNNF
+1 MKKIKNFLIENNF

-29 LPQNQKR
+29 LPQHQKR
-36 IEFICGFNGS
+36 VEFITGFSGS
-46 NATIIFGQKKNY
+46 NATIIFGQNKNY

-158 FEQKKSKLLDGFLS
+158 YEQKKSKLLDGFLS

-230 IISKEKFEEYFKKFS
+230 IISKEKFEEYFKRFS
-245 SQKILIQ
+245 SQKTLIQ
-252 IDKKATNY
+252 IDKRATNY

-285 IKNSHEIIGAK
+285 IKNSHEIIGAR

-363 SSAQTNKE
+363 STPQTNKE

-389 NFCGTTDVTR
+389 NFCGTTDITR
-399 TIAIGTPSTEM
+399 TIAIGMPTLEM

-478 PQPLQIGMIL
+478 LQALQIGMIL
-488 SNEPGFYQEGEY
+488 SNEPGFYKEGEY

-539 YPEKKWLAQYHQNI
+539 YPEKKWLAEYHRNI

-569 ISNFNQAPISSFNL
+569 IAKTNSNS